1 MIKATV
7 IRDSI
12 NNHDNRLIAMRS
24 AYQNFIMSKI
34 NPYYFVRLS
43 SGCLFCLVFSVNFV
57 NSAIGLNS

>member
-34 NPYYFVRLS
+34 NPY
-43 SGCLFCLVFSVNFV
+43 
-57 NSAIGLNS
+57 